1 MAVIPNRGA
10 MVQPINWS
18 GSTDK
23 TTMKV
28 AGYELSGTIGWRPY
42 TETAT
47 FTWILTRAQA
57 NTMLEEFA
65 GSNFNAVYN
74 YPCLVR
80 GDIRVRLSGDYS
92 LEETNEFEKVRVTAG
107 VRRV

>member
-1 MAVIPNRGA
+1 MAIIPNRGL
-10 MVQPINWS
+10 MVQPIEWS
-18 GSTDK
+18 GTTDK
-23 TTMKV
+23 TVMK
-28 AGYELSGTIGWRPY
+28 AAAYELSGTIGWRPF

-47 FTWILTRAQA
+47 FTWILTRSQA
-57 NTMLEEFA
+57 NTMLNAFA
-65 GSNFNAVYN
+65 ATNFNGVYD

-80 GDIRVRLSGDYS
+80 GNIRVRLTGDYS

>member
-1 MAVIPNRGA
+1 MAIIPNRGA
-10 MVQPINWS
+10 MVQPIEWS

-23 TTMKV
+23 TVMKA
-28 AGYELSGTIGWRPY
+28 AGYQLGGTIGWRPF

-47 FTWILTRAQA
+47 LTWLLTKPQA
-57 NTMLEEFA
+57 DTMLSEFA
-65 GSNFNAVYN
+65 DGNFNGVYD

-80 GDIRVRLSGDYS
+80 GNIRVRLSGDYNV
-92 LEETNEFEKVRVTAG
+92 EETNEFEKVKVSAG

>member
-10 MVQPINWS
+10 MVQPIEWA

-23 TTMKV
+23 TVMKA
-28 AGYELSGTIGWRPY
+28 AGYELSGTIGWRPF

-47 FTWILTRAQA
+47 FTWILTPEQA

-65 GSNFNAVYN
+65 NGNFNGVYD

-80 GDIRVRLSGDYS
+80 GNIKVRLSGDYS
-92 LEETNEFEKVRVTAG
+92 LEETNEFAKVRVSAG